1 MKKMRMF
8 TALLCSA
15 AMTAM
20 MGFTSFAE
28 NEGNQLQPVAMDGAV
43 ESVGENQF
51 TMNWDR
57 DGGSEPVIITV
68 TDSTR
73 VLDAVN
79 GYPTALDSLK
89 EGERVRVY
97 AGPAMTLSLPPMT
110 NAEMVLT
117 DIPEDFRI
125 PSFETVSS
133 LVENQDGSH
142 TVTTAAG
149 NSYRVDQSTIL
160 LPYLTRNMVFV
171 ENLQSGVRFLV
182 WTSEGE
188 NAAKIVI
195 FPGESGSYGQEDSS
209 VDTVGRHGWT
219 ETQDGWYYYET
230 GELKKGW
237 LLDGGDW
244 YYLNQETGLMATGFV
259 TVDGKTYFMEQDGR
273 MLKEARVFT
282 PDENGVLH

>member
-8 TALLCSA
+8 TALLCAA

-28 NEGNQLQPVAMDGAV
+28 NEGSQLQPVAMDGTV
-43 ESVGENQF
+43 ESVGEDRF

-68 TDSTR
+68 SDSAR

-79 GYPTALDSLK
+79 GYPTALDSLE
-89 EGERVRVY
+89 EGERIRVY

-133 LVENQDGSH
+133 LAENQDGSH
-142 TVTTAAG
+142 TVATAAG
-149 NSYRVDQSTIL
+149 NSYRVDQSTVL

-171 ENLQSGVRFLV
+171 ENLQPGVEFLV
-182 WTSEGE
+182 WPSEGGA
-188 NAAKIVI
+188 AAKIVI
-195 FPGESGSYGQEDSS
+195 FPGESGYYSQEDP
-209 VDTVGRHGWT
+209 DGETAGRHGWA
-219 ETQDGWYYYET
+219 EAQDGWYYYEA

-237 LLDGGDW
+237 LQDGKDW

-259 TVDGKTYFMEQDGR
+259 TVDGKTYFMEQDGK

-282 PDENGVLH
+282 PDETGALH